1 MSFWNYLIDLIKVE
15 IKRFQEILSSLISD
29 FQWFHFN
36 SCILKSKNSYYLRK
50 LNISSD
56 TSVWIEHKSDCSS
69 HCFCSDVSS
78 EFDFNLTSMSMGCH
92 YFSPADSISCIIY
105 CVFYFVN
112 ICNSFSLVPSCTS
125 FIITVLYSDK
135 CLVFLLWHSWS
146 YKSSEY
152 SFRVESNWL
161 RFFEHFLLGCFYFF
175 CHYLFL

>member
-1 MSFWNYLIDLIKVE
+1 MKSRNKTKSGTDVFLKSFI
-15 IKRFQEILSSLISD
+15 RFNKYQINIRILKSLSSLVSD
-29 FQWFHFN
+29 FK
-36 SCILKSKNSYYLRK
+36 SLPLYRTLKSKNIFQFQDESQVCS
-50 LNISSD
+50 N

-135 CLVFLLWHSWS
+135 CLVFLL
-146 YKSSEY
+146 
-152 SFRVESNWL
+152 
-161 RFFEHFLLGCFYFF
+161 
-175 CHYLFL
+175 